1 VGQSTAIADS
11 RQTAPAPP
19 SGTAADTVAGNGNGN
34 GHSPKLD
41 TIAGLNPNHFK
52 ELAEDSG
59 LSVDTIRDAKI
70 FSENNFPRL
79 AILLNRKN
87 YPRKYGAGLCY
98 PYFDEAGTQILVRVK
113 PDNPPEDR
121 RGRPMKYLQPTD
133 VQNRLYVPPGARKA
147 VETPLA
153 RLLITEGEKK
163 CLKATQEGFATIGL
177 PGVEGWHVRR
187 SVRLIPDLERIDW
200 KNRETFIVFDSD
212 AAENEHVQ
220 AAEELLAD
228 TLGKR
233 GAKVKV
239 VRLPVGPGGSKMGL
253 DDYLVAHGSAAFN
266 KRLAEAVDADKPSP
280 DEVKIAAGEMDPA
293 IEAEAILD
301 STKQDRAPRLWF
313 WRGSFHWWR
322 AGGYRELPDAEIRA
336 RIIQQLN
343 RSYCRLSS
351 GVVNNVIDQ
360 LRAQAIL
367 AFDIDPPAWLDEHPD
382 GWEPREIMSTR
393 SGLVHLPSLV
403 GGREYL
409 IPPTPKF
416 FTPISLNY
424 AFDAEAPR
432 PSAWLEFLDQLWGDD
447 TESIDTLQEWFGL
460 CLVADTSYQKILL
473 IAGPKRSGKG
483 TIARVQ
489 RQLVGPGNVAG
500 PTLSGLATNF
510 GLWPLIGKTLAVISD
525 ARLGGKT
532 DTNIV
537 VERLL
542 SISGEDALTIDRKNL
557 PPLTGKLESRIMIL
571 SNELPRLGDSSGAL
585 AGRMIVLQLRN
596 SFYGREDRGLT
607 GKLLEE
613 LPGILNWS
621 ILGWQRL
628 NERGY
633 FLQPSSADG
642 LRGDLHDLSSPISQF
657 LRDRCEIDSVYHI
670 PRSELY
676 DAYVKW
682 CEAVGRK
689 HVEDAGG
696 FGRALRAA
704 VPTVGDSHRTIAG
717 QKVRFYEGVGLR
729 AEWT

>member
-1 VGQSTAIADS
+1 MTSVVTTSRRIEAGDTQEAITRPGSNGQS
-11 RQTAPAPP
+11 
-19 SGTAADTVAGNGNGN
+19 AATV
-34 GHSPKLD
+34 D
-41 TIAGLNPNHFK
+41 TIAGLHPNHFR
-52 ELAEDSG
+52 ELSEGSG
-59 LSVDTIRDAKI
+59 LSVDTIRAAKI
-70 FSENNFPRL
+70 FSESSFARL
-79 AILLNRKN
+79 ATLLNRKN
-87 YPRKYGAGLCY
+87 YPRKNGAGLCY
-98 PYFDEAGTQILVRVK
+98 PYFDEAGTCVLVRAK
-113 PDNPPEDR
+113 PDNPPVDR
-121 RGRPMKYLQPTD
+121 RGRPTKYLQPTD
-133 VQNRLYVPPGARKA
+133 AQNRLYVPSGARKA
-147 VETPLA
+147 VETPRA

-177 PGVEGWHVRR
+177 PGVEGWHLKR

-200 KNRETFIVFDSD
+200 KNREVFIVFDSD
-212 AAENEHVQ
+212 AVENEYVR

-228 TLGKR
+228 ALGKH

-239 VRLPVGPGGSKMGL
+239 VRLPVGPGGAKVGL
-253 DDYLVAHGSAAFN
+253 DDYLVAHGPGAFDQ
-266 KRLAEAVDADKPSP
+266 RLAEGEDPEKPTPAES
-280 DEVKIAAGEMDPA
+280 KLAAGEMDPA
-293 IEAEAILD
+293 SEAELILE
-301 STKQDRAPRLWF
+301 STKQDQLPRLQF
-313 WRGSFHWWR
+313 WRGTFHWWK
-322 AGGYRELPDAEIRA
+322 AGGYRELPRAEIRA
-336 RIIQQLN
+336 KVIQQLN
-343 RSYCRLSS
+343 RSYYKLSAS
-351 GVVNNVIDQ
+351 VVNNVLDQ
-360 LRAQAIL
+360 LQAQAIL
-367 AFDIDPPAWLDEHPD
+367 PFDVDPPAWLGSHPEN
-382 GWEPREIMSTR
+382 WEPREIMSTR

-416 FTPISLNY
+416 FTPIALNY

-500 PTLSGLATNF
+500 PTLSSLATNF
-510 GLWPLIGKTLAVISD
+510 GLWPFIGKTLAVISD

-557 PPLTGKLESRIMIL
+557 EPVTGKLETRIMIL

-585 AGRMIVLQLRN
+585 AGRMIVLQLRK
-596 SFYGREDRGLT
+596 SFYGREDRSLT

-613 LPGILNWS
+613 LPGILNWA

-633 FLQPSSADG
+633 FVQPSSADG
-642 LRGDLHDLSSPISQF
+642 LRGDLHDLSSPVSEF
-657 LRDRCEIDSVYHI
+657 LRDRCEIGPAYHV
-670 PRSELY
+670 PRRELY
-676 DAYVKW
+676 GAYVEW
-682 CEAVGRK
+682 CEGAGRK
-689 HVEDAGG
+689 HIEDAGG

-704 VPTVGDSHRTIAG
+704 APAVGDSQRNVAG
-717 QKVRFYEGVGLR
+717 RKVRFYEGVGLR
-729 AEWT
+729 VEWT